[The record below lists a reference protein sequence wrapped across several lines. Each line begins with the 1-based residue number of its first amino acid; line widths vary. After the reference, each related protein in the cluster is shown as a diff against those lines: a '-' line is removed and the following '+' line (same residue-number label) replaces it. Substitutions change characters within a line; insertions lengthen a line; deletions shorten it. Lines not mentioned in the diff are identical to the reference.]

1 MAGRGHGYA
10 VVELGG
16 QCRDYVNERNDVAG
30 VRPELVAGGGL
41 NRTDDNNGRKDPDGG
56 INVADFRDP
65 RSPPRFMFEVDVQS
79 NSPGGIADRAVEL
92 FRRFGLLRALLQVK
106 FDPRRQSED
115 EGTPGM
121 MDDEKRPGRV
131 PAVCWF
137 TRRGL
142 DGVPRVERVF
152 EMGTAPQQVT
162 TDSKRAIRAS
172 WSDARFTVDA
182 DIADGLHSINIEAYP
197 DTPDPFLFTVDHLSL
212 PLSLSD
218 PRLQEHFKITVPE
231 IDLYFGCDD
240 VLRPAGSQTKDLV
253 LDLYEVLR
261 ATNQSWTPDLS

>member
-65 RSPPRFMFEVDVQS
+65 RSPPRFMFEVDVQN

-92 FRRFGLLRALLQVK
+92 FRRYGLLRALLQLK
-106 FDPRRQSED
+106 FYPRRQSED
-115 EGTPGM
+115 GRTPG
-121 MDDEKRPGRV
+121 RI

-197 DTPDPFLFTVDHLSL
+197 DTSTPFLFNVDHLNL
-212 PLSLSD
+212 PPSLSD
-218 PRLQEHFKITVPE
+218 PRVREHFKITVPE
-231 IDLYFGCDD
+231 SDLYFGCDD